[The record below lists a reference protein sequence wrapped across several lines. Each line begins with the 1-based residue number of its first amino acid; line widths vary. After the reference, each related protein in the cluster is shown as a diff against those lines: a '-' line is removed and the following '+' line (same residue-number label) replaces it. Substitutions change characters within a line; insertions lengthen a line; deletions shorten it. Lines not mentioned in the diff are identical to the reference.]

1 MARLGGPSAG
11 EARSAPPHAPSA
23 ATAPRAKPQAHRERI
38 AARTVAFGGVRERSA
53 GALACFWG
61 REGKPALCS
70 ESPPAPARVASLQ
83 GVSGSGTFGVR
94 PGSALAACPA
104 RGRSSA
110 MPIAYQDEPQAV
122 PWLAKHDL
130 AYYGPFRYA
139 PTPLVVTSAGSNR
152 EKGST
157 LEKWR
162 ANRTAPRPRLRD
174 RSDRARFDREG
185 RTVGGSPRRSYR
197 FAWRDRER
205 PRGGRPLPRGGH
217 TAFPVAR
224 SHSRRGGPFRVR
236 ALLRFRFFP
245 HVFFSRDARR
255 LARSSHPSP
264 LALLA
269 RPPSFQLSSP
279 GITSVRS

>member
-1 MARLGGPSAG
+1 LARLGGPSAG

-157 LEKWR
+157 LGKMAREPPR
-162 ANRTAPRPRLRD
+162 APPASGIVQTARGSTARD
-174 RSDRARFDREG
+174 APSGDRRAVPTVSPGATANAPGVDGPSHVVGTPHFRS
-185 RTVGGSPRRSYR
+185 
-197 FAWRDRER
+197 RDPTLAEA
-205 PRGGRPLPRGGH
+205 GLSGFG
-217 TAFPVAR
+217 
-224 SHSRRGGPFRVR
+224 
-236 ALLRFRFFP
+236 RFFASAFFP
-245 HVFFSRDARR
+245 IVFFSRDARR